1 MDVSKLKVGTK
12 VVLGN
17 GKVLTV
23 VDVRPHTHQQYSVLV
38 TFSNGMTRSFMPCGK
53 HHYGTITNDIIG
65 VKKGVSKKNP
75 VHHSRSNDRQ

>member
-23 VDVRPHTHQQYSVLV
+23 VDVRPHTHKHYSVLV

-53 HHYGTITNDIIG
+53 HHYGTIANDIIG
-65 VKKGVSKKNP
+65 VKKGASKTNA

>member
-1 MDVSKLKVGTK
+1 MNLFKLRVGTK
-12 VVLGN
+12 VVMGDGRELLITSI
-17 GKVLTV
+17 K
-23 VDVRPHTHQQYSVLV
+23 RHTHKHYCVLI

-75 VHHSRSNDRQ
+75 VHHSRSDDRQ